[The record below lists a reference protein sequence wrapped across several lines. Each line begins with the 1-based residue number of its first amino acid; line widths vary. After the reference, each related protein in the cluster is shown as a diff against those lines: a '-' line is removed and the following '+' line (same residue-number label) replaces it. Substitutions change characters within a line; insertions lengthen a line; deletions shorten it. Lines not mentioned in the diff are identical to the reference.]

1 MAHHPALSS
10 LRPARD
16 EYSDGTLMDEVTQLM
31 LAAAELCP
39 DDAEVHVSIGV
50 LYNVSLDYASA
61 QAHFLRA
68 LACPPADEGSS
79 AYATLNKLGATLANA
94 NRSDEAVGLYAR
106 ALQQRPTYARGW
118 LNLGISFANLNKH
131 SEAAKV
137 RPCPLSAFPLLLRPP
152 PFLCFSPL
160 SFSPLCFLFISLH
173 PPRPTFRPC
182 TSTRARRTS
191 GATCASSSRAS
202 RGWTSSRRAAG
213 RTAGARPRWCGSWRR
228 RWAWISS
235 RSRARC
241 RRGRGRG
248 QWREWGRRRD
258 ARV

>member
-68 LACPPADEGSS
+68 LACPPAEENSS

-137 RPCPLSAFPLLLRPP
+137 RPSLFSI
-152 PFLCFSPL
+152 SPL
-160 SFSPLCFLFISLH
+160 PSLCFLPSSFSLFLTPLFLTPAFSPISLH
-173 PPRPTFRPC
+173 PPRPTCRPC
-182 TSTRARRTS
+182 T
-191 GATCASSSRAS
+191 
-202 RGWTSSRRAAG
+202 
-213 RTAGARPRWCGSWRR
+213 
-228 RWAWISS
+228 
-235 RSRARC
+235 
-241 RRGRGRG
+241 
-248 QWREWGRRRD
+248 
-258 ARV
+258 